1 MDLSDDKEN
10 HNQLTASVRFQDAL
24 SPKNND
30 ATPSFLKEL
39 EESKEY
45 DRAGN
50 IVDDQVDVPDR
61 LTKSLGVKSVVDDL
75 QRFSVHVGQQIM
87 QGSGAGERFEGPL
100 WVRSRPIF
108 GRWKKFFGSIAV
120 HNQFG
125 PVLFM
130 FSFDHRGG
138 IRLRDSVLIVLTGA
152 QVRSGRSITSSQ
164 HTFKIKTD
172 RKKWLFSCR
181 DLTKRDHW
189 IQELSLMSAM

>member
-75 QRFSVHVGQQIM
+75 QRFSVHVRSYPSLALDALQGKSADSSLLPRSLSKGWSADHAGQWCWRAI
-87 QGSGAGERFEGPL
+87 
-100 WVRSRPIF
+100 
-108 GRWKKFFGSIAV
+108 
-120 HNQFG
+120 
-125 PVLFM
+125 
-130 FSFDHRGG
+130 
-138 IRLRDSVLIVLTGA
+138 
-152 QVRSGRSITSSQ
+152 
-164 HTFKIKTD
+164 
-172 RKKWLFSCR
+172 
-181 DLTKRDHW
+181 
-189 IQELSLMSAM
+189 